1 MTHDALQLVIMM
13 LSAAVL
19 VVVVFR
25 SFKLPPMLGYLLVGV
40 LIGPHALGL
49 ISDNDGTA
57 SLAEFGVVFLMFTIG
72 LEFSLP
78 KLVSMRTLVFGL
90 GGAQVVL
97 TLLLVAALTV
107 LMGESWK
114 TGVALGGVLAMSS
127 TAIVSKM
134 LAERLEL
141 QSKHGRQIIGVLLFQ
156 DLAVVPLL
164 ILLPALTQSA
174 DALYSALGWA
184 LVKAAV
190 VLTVLLWLG
199 QKLMRPWFH
208 LVARKKSAELF
219 MLNVLLITLS
229 LSYLTELAGLSLALG
244 AFIAG
249 MLISETEYRY
259 QVEEDIK
266 PFRDVLLGLFF
277 ITIGMMLNAGVV
289 LQEFHWVVL
298 LVLLLV
304 VGKTVLLVGLGRLM
318 GNDSAL
324 ALRTGLGLAQAG
336 EFGFVLLSLAGGQG
350 LIPDG
355 PLQVVLAAMVLS
367 MLTAPFVLHYSSAI
381 VSRLC
386 KSEWA
391 GKAKELHDIV
401 VKSFGTSGHVLICG
415 YGRSGQN
422 FARILDYENV
432 PFMALD
438 LDPER
443 VRAAA
448 AAGESVVYGDAAK
461 REVLIAAGL
470 MRAKAVVVTYADV
483 ASAMRVLHQVQEI
496 RPDLPVIVRTQDDG
510 DIEKLLAAGA
520 TEVVPEIL
528 EGSLMLAS
536 HALMMMGVP
545 LTRVLKRIRDVR
557 EQRYGLFKGFFRGAS
572 DNDADLD
579 EDVQPRLQSVAITK
593 GAYAIGKTLSEL
605 QLDML
610 QVEVVAVR
618 RHNIRGLDPSSDT
631 RIAESDVLVLRGVPE
646 GLAAAEIRL
655 LQG

>member
-1 MTHDALQLVIMM
+1 MSHHTLPLIIML

-25 SFKLPPMLGYLLVGV
+25 SFKLPPMLGYLLVGA
-40 LIGPHALGL
+40 LIGPHAFGL
-49 ISDNDGTA
+49 IAETEETRY
-57 SLAEFGVVFLMFTIG
+57 LAEFGVVFLMFTIG

-78 KLVSMRTLVFGL
+78 KLLSMRTLVFGL

-97 TLLLVAALTV
+97 TMLLVLGVV
-107 LMGESWK
+107 LLAGEDWI
-114 TGVALGGVLAMSS
+114 TGVALGGVFAMSS

-164 ILLPALTQSA
+164 IILPALAKDPEQ
-174 DALYSALGWA
+174 LYSALGWA
-184 LVKAAV
+184 VLKAAV

-208 LVARKKSAELF
+208 LVARKKSSELF
-219 MLNVLLITLS
+219 MLNILLITLS
-229 LSYLTELAGLSLALG
+229 LAYVTELAGLSLALG
-244 AFIAG
+244 AFLAG

-277 ITIGMMLNAGVV
+277 ITIGMMLNVQV
-289 LQEFHWVVL
+289 LFTQFHWVM
-298 LVLLLV
+298 LVLVGLL
-304 VGKTVLLVGLGRLM
+304 VGKTLLLVGLGKIL
-318 GNDSAL
+318 GNDMPV

-336 EFGFVLLSLAGGQG
+336 EFGFVLLSLSGNLKLLDDAV
-350 LIPDG
+350 
-355 PLQVVLAAMVLS
+355 LQVVLSAMVLS
-367 MLTAPFVLHYSSAI
+367 MLLAPFILHYSSAI

-386 KSEWA
+386 KNEWA

-401 VKSFGTSGHVLICG
+401 VRSFAVSGHVIVCG

-461 REVLIAAGL
+461 REVLVAAGL
-470 MRAKAVVVTYADV
+470 LRAKAVVVTYADV
-483 ASAMRVLHQVQEI
+483 ASAMRVLHQVQEV
-496 RPDLPVIVRTQDDG
+496 RPDLPVIVRTQDDA

-572 DNDADLD
+572 DADADLE
-579 EDVQPRLQSVAITK
+579 EDVQPRLLSIAIQS
-593 GAYAIGKTLSEL
+593 GAHAVGKSLREL
-605 QLDML
+605 DLESL
-610 QVEVVAVR
+610 LVEVVAVR
-618 RHNIRGLDPSSDT
+618 RHNIRGLDPSGDT
-631 RIAESDVLVLRGVPE
+631 RIEAGDVLVIRGVPD